1 MLGPKK
7 AVRGDSTVIHFI
19 SVFSFKLLSLHH
31 LSVIYNFL
39 PSLDVDVKNPFVICN
54 LSDNKSSKLVAR
66 KLSILLFP
74 ELSSSNPLTIPFNLM
89 RASNS
94 QDVIDKENNR
104 KTVLSR

>member
-39 PSLDVDVKNPFVICN
+39 AWLDVVVKKPFVICN

-66 KLSILLFP
+66 
-74 ELSSSNPLTIPFNLM
+74 NL
-89 RASNS
+89 SNS
-94 QDVIDKENNR
+94 IISR
-104 KTVLSR
+104 TVVFQFPNPTIQSDASKQQSGCHR